1 MRRRILVIGLDGV
14 GFPLIDPWL
23 KEGKLPHLAR
33 LFDAGTHGT
42 LRSTIPPLTG
52 PAWASFQTGVN
63 PGKHGVSGWTKRR
76 QGSYSIS
83 VVNGDDIPY
92 PTVWE
97 LASENGRK
105 VLSIGLPL
113 SYPPRKVNGVIIPGM
128 LTPESDPTPT
138 APPKVYAELRRV
150 APDYRFFPECAHR
163 FTVKAKT
170 KELLTSVKGRA
181 AAAKHFLRQTD
192 WDLAMLHFQATD
204 KVQHDLWGVEKNG
217 FDPLFTVFQEVDR
230 QVGELVEIAQAV
242 EASVI
247 LLSDH
252 GMGPEEYTFSINT
265 WLLRSGYLHL
275 KKGSTTRFKRIA
287 FRLGFTQKR
296 LMRLGLLLYP
306 LAYRLGLV
314 RSFFD
319 TVGEGWLARAISALF
334 LSLDDIDWSRT
345 RAYSHADIG
354 HIRLN
359 LRGREPEGI
368 VTESEKDRLIGELIE
383 RLRTV
388 VNPHS
393 KEPLLGQVFRCEEIY
408 HGERLD
414 QAPDILFLPLDLRT
428 VGSGASGFY
437 SNRLFDRPLLRATHR
452 MEGIL
457 IAVGEPFKRNHI
469 LRGATLTDLAANLLY
484 LMDCPIPTYMDGRI
498 WEEAF
503 TEQWARQTPQ
513 WIEREPSRSGP
524 ANREGNEAEDEDL
537 RQRLKQLGYLS

>member
-1 MRRRILVIGLDGV
+1 
-14 GFPLIDPWL
+14 
-23 KEGKLPHLAR
+23 
-33 LFDAGTHGT
+33 
-42 LRSTIPPLTG
+42 
-52 PAWASFQTGVN
+52 
-63 PGKHGVSGWTKRR
+63 
-76 QGSYSIS
+76 
-83 VVNGDDIPY
+83 
-92 PTVWE
+92 
-97 LASENGRK
+97 
-105 VLSIGLPL
+105 
-113 SYPPRKVNGVIIPGM
+113 
-128 LTPESDPTPT
+128 
-138 APPKVYAELRRV
+138 
-150 APDYRFFPECAHR
+150 
-163 FTVKAKT
+163 
-170 KELLTSVKGRA
+170 
-181 AAAKHFLRQTD
+181 
-192 WDLAMLHFQATD
+192 
-204 KVQHDLWGVEKNG
+204 
-217 FDPLFTVFQEVDR
+217 
-230 QVGELVEIAQAV
+230 
-242 EASVI
+242 
-247 LLSDH
+247 
-252 GMGPEEYTFSINT
+252 
-265 WLLRSGYLHL
+265 
-275 KKGSTTRFKRIA
+275 
-287 FRLGFTQKR
+287 
-296 LMRLGLLLYP
+296 
-306 LAYRLGLV
+306 RLGLV

-513 WIEREPSRSGP
+513 WIEREPSRSDP
-524 ANREGNEAEDEDL
+524 ANREGNEAEDEEL